1 MKASVSQF
9 KSVRDIESNL
19 RTIRSH
25 IATASESG
33 AQLICFPEASMV
45 AYESSREE
53 LVSFADQCAA
63 RFIGEVSAS
72 AKAHAI
78 DVFVGLYEPLD
89 GHRTRNTFVH
99 LGADGQLKGR
109 YEKLHLYDAF
119 SFKESDKN
127 RHGHLLPGHDEVY
140 VADVGGVRFAILNCY
155 DLRFP
160 EMSRIAVDKG
170 ADVLLYGAGWIA
182 GSLKEL
188 HWETLLRARAIENT
202 CYVLASCQP
211 PPTSVG
217 MSMGIDPSGLVIGG
231 IAAVHGVLTI
241 DVLPERLRDVRKD
254 LPCLEHRRYQIAL
267 NTSGDNNT

>member
-25 IATASESG
+25 IAAAADSG
-33 AQLICFPEASMV
+33 AQLVCFPEASMV

-53 LVSFADQCAA
+53 LVAFAERHAA
-63 RFIGEVSAS
+63 RFIDEVSAS
-72 AKAHAI
+72 ARAHEI

-89 GHRTRNTFVH
+89 GQRTRNTFVH

-127 RHGHLLPGHDEVY
+127 RRGELLPAHGEVY

-160 EMSRIAVDKG
+160 EISRIAVDKG

-231 IAAVHGVLTI
+231 IAAAEGVVTV

-254 LPCLEHRRYQIAL
+254 LPCLEHRRYHIAL
-267 NTSGDNNT
+267 NSSGDNNT

>member
-19 RTIRSH
+19 RTIRQH
-25 IATASESG
+25 IATASASG
-33 AQLICFPEASMV
+33 SQLICFPEAAMV

-53 LVSFADQCAA
+53 LVAFARDHAA
-63 RFIGEVSAS
+63 RFIEAVSAS

-78 DVFVGLYEPLD
+78 DVCVGLYEPLD
-89 GHRTRNTFVH
+89 GQRTRNTFVH
-99 LGADGQLKGR
+99 LGADGELRGR

-119 SFKESDKN
+119 SFQESDKN
-127 RHGHLLPGHDEVY
+127 RHAELLPDHAEVY
-140 VADVGGVRFAILNCY
+140 VAEVGGVRFAILNCY

-160 EMSRIAVDKG
+160 EVSRIALDKG

-202 CYVLASCQP
+202 CYVLAACQP

-231 IAAVHGVLTI
+231 IASTQGVLT
-241 DVLPERLRDVRKD
+241 VEVTPERLRDVRKD
-254 LPCLEHRRYQIAL
+254 LPCLEHRRYRIAH
-267 NTSGDNNT
+267 NPSGDTTA